1 MVKTRKTSPSKQT
14 SKRSSLNRKSKRKR
28 DEEDSEADYV
38 VPSSARKRRKPGT
51 PQRSPQ
57 PPVSA
62 RNPDQVTGEIE
73 DPDRDEDT
81 VLERDWYLVRAVIDE
96 RFEEGSD
103 GETKHQYLVDWVPS
117 HQETYQPTWEL
128 AENLNEDALKDWEK
142 VKDKRK
148 RVELQREAKRQNK
161 RSRRGLRNLTPRAA
175 QAEPVDFD
183 ERQKPWTLDEPL
195 QNRSP
200 SDSLRQR
207 RRTRNSRRAE
217 PEPALSEEPVPSII
231 SASSVDTESVGLD
244 EPSALPVQKVT
255 VVLRKSDNFDPSEYQ
270 SVYTSSQ
277 RISDLEDDDQ
287 RLALASHLSQGTIPD
302 SQDLSGQWDP
312 RHFQSQASIQE
323 SDNPG
328 NTVDQLPVTP
338 GHLETD
344 EQEEDT
350 PRSEI
355 NSPSQSDSGQRELG
369 SSQVDQD
376 LELDDSEI
384 EYSIRS
390 QLLEDS
396 QHFHHD
402 DSNHDRHLSEDTESN
417 LDPGQLSHDHVDTNI
432 IPPSSEAQSF
442 ETANSQTSQEI
453 SNSRDSYIP
462 SVQLT
467 QDNTLTNGPSGS
479 GQQVVDSPALEATV
493 SPLAERNTHS
503 IQGSASSYHSSAGD
517 QDSNIDQSQRSG
529 INVSSRPSISQRQ
542 AGTFN
547 PKPSQRSPFP
557 PEDAAQLEAQPSSS
571 SGIGRVIPD
580 SQECSG
586 LSAESHSNA
595 LQTLPASKKA
605 QSTPFA
611 SQVEVVPDSAT
622 TDSDIP
628 SRQPDQSRLASLIG
642 EDTLDE
648 SLPTDQGVD
657 RVQRTATASIQ
668 QSFTPD
674 NTQNTP
680 VFFTQPQDLHDSP
693 IISSS
698 LSELKST
705 GAVKIAFG
713 PASTQYE
720 TEDQD
725 LVEPQAAQPRS
736 QTSTSQ
742 PRRHAISQE
751 TEFGSGSQSV
761 QDKPSVNCGTEPC
774 SKQPSQTDSAS
785 EPPFESL
792 RPPSEIQEM
801 ERSHSRPRSS
811 AADELKSFV
820 DFGADSILAPA
831 GEEES
836 LDISSYGASNEH
848 QPMNSAGT
856 AGLDVVVSSPEAI
869 IQTQPAY
876 SVDPWKPEA
885 LGNTPEAPAPSIS
898 PASIMANPHR
908 SAADDMRELLS
919 RAFSSTGDSVTRS
932 LMSQEPDD
940 TIPPGTISPAAIS
953 RAADPL
959 EPSRTL
965 NLTNRG
971 TVLSEVDSSGPSIT
985 MGQIPAE
992 EDSDTSSQSSE
1003 QDHTQHIITLPM
1015 QASKRPYYG
1024 AIIKDHKAEIQA
1036 FSGLFTG
1043 DSGEQPDEVLVQKI
1057 HDLFGK
1063 LFDICDFP
1071 PDVVGTSLESEP
1083 SADIAKFCCD
1093 SNPKFNF
1100 LFELMT
1106 ALDEKDKEILIV
1118 VRNQELMRLIFA
1130 VTKLAKIE
1138 CSAESISQH
1147 TTFPSAT
1154 RVTLALWDEDFNPFS
1169 FDVVI
1174 GYDYL
1179 YIRSHIHKQLTSGTG
1194 RKSPVVLL
1202 MVTTYSAEHVSLQPL
1217 ENASPLE
1224 ELNAML
1230 ACTVSA
1236 GRYLEDPERGYSEP
1250 HEVAEIFARHLNGV
1264 TDTSNWEPQG
1274 IPDDV
1279 LDIFASPMSQNQLLF
1294 AVESLP
1300 GNGLKRK
1307 FSDGDEVA
1315 DAKRT
1320 RTLAL
1325 RDPPAGSNNPPM
1337 SLATRRWLD
1346 SALLRGEANN
1356 RAATATVPV
1365 AVLDSLR
1372 EQADEYKRKV
1382 SLAGEV
1388 EIELKNHINRLD
1400 KENKDYRK
1408 MSSKI
1413 GQSNRAAIEDRT
1425 VFEKKKTEAEAAA
1438 QSAKVAAQKEGDKY
1452 KQQIKELESTIS
1464 RLKETPGV
1472 AEKEDAFATAQKQL
1486 RITEDKL
1493 KSALADVDFMRSR
1506 YQDVDSKASQLSN
1519 EVNAL
1524 KIQNGQLQQRA
1535 STNLVAAQAQQASN
1549 ERQAMSQQI
1558 ASLRAQ
1564 LQQKDTELAAAHQKI
1579 NSFGRNTRG
1588 GSMPRSPRVAA
1599 TGVSPRPSRAYAG
1612 SASRGTS
1619 PSGPGTQFMS
1629 YQNQNP
1635 RWNSLQ

>member
-1 MVKTRKTSPSKQT
+1 MVKTRKTNPSKQT
-14 SKRSSLNRKSKRKR
+14 RKRSSLNRKSKRKR

-38 VPSSARKRRKPGT
+38 VPSSARKRRKSGT

-57 PPVSA
+57 SPVPA
-62 RNPDQVTGEIE
+62 RNPDQVSGEIE
-73 DPDRDEDT
+73 DSDRDEDT
-81 VLERDWYLVRAVIDE
+81 VLERDWY
-96 RFEEGSD
+96 S
-103 GETKHQYLVDWVPS
+103 
-117 HQETYQPTWEL
+117 
-128 AENLNEDALKDWEK
+128 AENLNDDALKDWEQ

-148 RVELQREAKRQNK
+148 RVELQREAKRQNR

-175 QAEPVDFD
+175 QAEPVEFD
-183 ERQKPWTLDEPL
+183 EKQKPWTLDEPL

-200 SDSLRQR
+200 SDSRGQR
-207 RRTRNSRRAE
+207 MRTRNSRRAE

-231 SASSVDTESVGLD
+231 SASSVDAESVGLD
-244 EPSALPVQKVT
+244 EPFALPVQKVA

-277 RISDLEDDDQ
+277 RVSDLEDDDQ
-287 RLALASHLSQGTIPD
+287 RLTLASHLSQDTIPD

-328 NTVDQLPVTP
+328 DPVDQLLVTP
-338 GHLETD
+338 GHPETG
-344 EQEEDT
+344 EQEEDIA
-350 PRSEI
+350 RSEI
-355 NSPSQSDSGQRELG
+355 NSPSHSDSGQRELD

-396 QHFHHD
+396 QHIHHD
-402 DSNHDRHLSEDTESN
+402 DSNHDHHLSEDTESN

-432 IPPSSEAQSF
+432 IPPSSEDQSF

-453 SNSRDSYIP
+453 SNSRDSYNP

-467 QDNTLTNGPSGS
+467 QDNTLTNGRSGS
-479 GQQVVDSPALEATV
+479 GQQVVDIPAFEATV
-493 SPLAERNTHS
+493 SPLSEHNTYS
-503 IQGSASSYHSSAGD
+503 TQRTGLEGSASSYRSSAGD
-517 QDSNIDQSQRSG
+517 QDSNIGQSQRSG
-529 INVSSRPSISQRQ
+529 INISSHPSINQGQ
-542 AGTFN
+542 AGTFD
-547 PKPSQRSPFP
+547 PKPSQRSPSP
-557 PEDAAQLEAQPSSS
+557 PEDTAQLEEQPSSS
-571 SGIGRVIPD
+571 SRIGRVIPD

-586 LSAESHSNA
+586 LSAGSHSNA
-595 LQTLPASKKA
+595 LQTLPASKKT
-605 QSTPFA
+605 QFTPFA

-628 SRQPDQSRLASLIG
+628 SRQPDQPRLASLIR
-642 EDTLDE
+642 EDTLDD
-648 SLPTDQGVD
+648 SLPTGQGVD
-657 RVQRTATASIQ
+657 RVQRTATASLQ
-668 QSFTPD
+668 KSFTPD

-680 VFFTQPQDLHDSP
+680 IFFTQPQDLHKSP

-698 LSELKST
+698 LSELEST
-705 GAVKIAFG
+705 GAANTTFG
-713 PASTQYE
+713 PVSTQYGPRE
-720 TEDQD
+720 NEDQD
-725 LVEPQAAQPRS
+725 LVEPQAAQPQS
-736 QTSTSQ
+736 QTSTFQ
-742 PRRHAISQE
+742 PGGHAISQE
-751 TEFGSGSQSV
+751 IEFGSGSQSV
-761 QDKPSVNCGTEPC
+761 QDRPRINCGTERC
-774 SKQPSQTDSAS
+774 SKQPSQTGSAS
-785 EPPFESL
+785 EPPSEPL
-792 RPPSEIQEM
+792 RPPSKIQEM

-820 DFGADSILAPA
+820 DFGADSILVPA

-836 LDISSYGASNEH
+836 LDVSSYGAPNEH

-856 AGLDVVVSSPEAI
+856 TGLDVVVSSPEAI

-940 TIPPGTISPAAIS
+940 IIPPGTISPAAIS

-959 EPSRTL
+959 EPTRTL

-971 TVLSEVDSSGPSIT
+971 TVPSEVDSSGPSIT

-1003 QDHTQHIITLPM
+1003 REDHTQHIITLPM

-1024 AIIKDHKAEIQA
+1024 AIIKDYKAEIQA

-1071 PDVVGTSLESEP
+1071 PDVIGTSLESEP

-1106 ALDEKDKEILIV
+1106 ALDEKDREILIV

-1130 VTKLAKIE
+1130 VTKLAEIE

-1179 YIRSHIHKQLTSGTG
+1179 YIRSHVHKQLTSGTG

-1217 ENASPLE
+1217 KNASPLE

-1236 GRYLEDPERGYSEP
+1236 GHYLEDPERGYSEP
-1250 HEVAEIFARHLNGV
+1250 HEVAEIFARYLNGV
-1264 TDTSNWEPQG
+1264 SDTSNWEPQG

-1315 DAKRT
+1315 DVKRT

-1337 SLATRRWLD
+1337 SLATRKWLD
-1346 SALLRGEANN
+1346 GALLRGEANN
-1356 RAATATVPV
+1356 RAATTTVPV

-1388 EIELKNHINRLD
+1388 EIELKSHINRLD

-1425 VFEKKKTEAEAAA
+1425 VFEKKRTEAEAAA
-1438 QSAKVAAQKEGDKY
+1438 QSAKVAAQKEGEKY

-1464 RLKETPGV
+1464 RLKEIPGA
-1472 AEKEDAFATAQKQL
+1472 AEREDAFATVQKQL
-1486 RITEDKL
+1486 RTTEDKL

-1524 KIQNGQLQQRA
+1524 RIQNGQLQQKA

-1599 TGVSPRPSRAYAG
+1599 TGRDKSFWAWYTVHELPKPKPQMELSSVTGVMIGRHDARQIG
-1612 SASRGTS
+1612 
-1619 PSGPGTQFMS
+1619 
-1629 YQNQNP
+1629 
-1635 RWNSLQ
+1635 

>member
-14 SKRSSLNRKSKRKR
+14 RKRSSLNRKSKRKR

-38 VPSSARKRRKPGT
+38 VPSSARKRRKSGT

-57 PPVSA
+57 SPVSA
-62 RNPDQVTGEIE
+62 RNPDQVSGEIE
-73 DPDRDEDT
+73 DSEGNEDT
-81 VLERDWYLVRAVIDE
+81 VLERDWY
-96 RFEEGSD
+96 S
-103 GETKHQYLVDWVPS
+103 
-117 HQETYQPTWEL
+117 
-128 AENLNEDALKDWEK
+128 AENLNDDALKDWEQ

-148 RVELQREAKRQNK
+148 RVELQREAKRQDR
-161 RSRRGLRNLTPRAA
+161 RSRRGLRNLTPRSAR
-175 QAEPVDFD
+175 AEPVEFD

-200 SDSLRQR
+200 SDSRGQR
-207 RRTRNSRRAE
+207 MRTRNSRRAE

-231 SASSVDTESVGLD
+231 SASSVDADSVGLD
-244 EPSALPVQKVT
+244 EPLALPVQKVS

-287 RLALASHLSQGTIPD
+287 RLALASHLSQDTIPD
-302 SQDLSGQWDP
+302 SQDLSGQWDS
-312 RHFQSQASIQE
+312 RNLQSQASVQE

-328 NTVDQLPVTP
+328 NPVDQLPVTP
-338 GHLETD
+338 GHPETG
-344 EQEEDT
+344 EQEEDIA
-350 PRSEI
+350 RSEI
-355 NSPSQSDSGQRELG
+355 NSPSHSDSGQRELD
-369 SSQVDQD
+369 SSQVNQD
-376 LELDDSEI
+376 LEIDDSEI

-402 DSNHDRHLSEDTESN
+402 DSNHDHHLSKDTESN

-432 IPPSSEAQSF
+432 IPPSSEDQSF

-479 GQQVVDSPALEATV
+479 GQQVVDIPAFETTVGPLSEHNTYSTQRTGLE
-493 SPLAERNTHS
+493 
-503 IQGSASSYHSSAGD
+503 GSASSYRSSAGD
-517 QDSNIDQSQRSG
+517 QDSNIGQPQRSG
-529 INVSSRPSISQRQ
+529 INISSHPSISQGQ
-542 AGTFN
+542 AGTFD
-547 PKPSQRSPFP
+547 PKPSRKSPSP

-605 QSTPFA
+605 QFTPFA

-628 SRQPDQSRLASLIG
+628 SRQPDQSHLASLIR
-642 EDTLDE
+642 EDTLDN
-648 SLPTDQGVD
+648 SLPAGRGVD
-657 RVQRTATASIQ
+657 LVQNTATASLQ
-668 QSFTPD
+668 KSFTPD

-680 VFFTQPQDLHDSP
+680 IFFTQPQDLHDSP

-698 LSELKST
+698 LSELEST
-705 GAVKIAFG
+705 GAAKTTFG
-713 PASTQYE
+713 PVSTQYGPRE
-720 TEDQD
+720 AEDQD
-725 LVEPQAAQPRS
+725 LVEPQAAQPQS
-736 QTSTSQ
+736 QTSTFQ
-742 PRRHAISQE
+742 PGGQAISQE
-751 TEFGSGSQSV
+751 TKFGSGSHSA
-761 QDKPSVNCGTEPC
+761 QDKPRTNCGTERC
-774 SKQPSQTDSAS
+774 SKQPSQTGSAS
-785 EPPFESL
+785 EPPSEPL

-811 AADELKSFV
+811 AADELRSFV

-831 GEEES
+831 GEEEG
-836 LDISSYGASNEH
+836 LDVSSYGAPNEH

-856 AGLDVVVSSPEAI
+856 PGLDVVVSSPEAI

-940 TIPPGTISPAAIS
+940 IIPPGTISPAAIS

-959 EPSRTL
+959 EPTRTL

-971 TVLSEVDSSGPSIT
+971 TVPSEVDSSGPSIT

-1003 QDHTQHIITLPM
+1003 REDHTQHIITLPM

-1024 AIIKDHKAEIQA
+1024 AIIKDYKAEIQA

-1071 PDVVGTSLESEP
+1071 PDVIGTSLESEP

-1093 SNPKFNF
+1093 SNPKFSF

-1106 ALDEKDKEILIV
+1106 ALDEKEREILIV

-1130 VTKLAKIE
+1130 VTKLAEIE

-1179 YIRSHIHKQLTSGTG
+1179 YIRSHVHKQLTSGTG

-1217 ENASPLE
+1217 KNASPLE

-1236 GRYLEDPERGYSEP
+1236 GHYLEDPERGYSEP
-1250 HEVAEIFARHLNGV
+1250 HEVAEIFARYLNGV
-1264 TDTSNWEPQG
+1264 SDTSNWEPQG

-1346 SALLRGEANN
+1346 GALLRGEANN
-1356 RAATATVPV
+1356 RAATTTVPV

-1388 EIELKNHINRLD
+1388 EIELKSHINRLD

-1425 VFEKKKTEAEAAA
+1425 VFEKKRTEAEAAA
-1438 QSAKVAAQKEGDKY
+1438 QIAKVAAQKEGEKY

-1464 RLKETPGV
+1464 RLKEIPGA
-1472 AEKEDAFATAQKQL
+1472 AEREDAFATAQKQL
-1486 RITEDKL
+1486 RTTEDKL

-1524 KIQNGQLQQRA
+1524 RIQNGQLQQKA

-1629 YQNQNP
+1629 YQNQNQNP

>member
-1 MVKTRKTSPSKQT
+1 M
-14 SKRSSLNRKSKRKR
+14 
-28 DEEDSEADYV
+28 
-38 VPSSARKRRKPGT
+38 
-51 PQRSPQ
+51 
-57 PPVSA
+57 
-62 RNPDQVTGEIE
+62 
-73 DPDRDEDT
+73 
-81 VLERDWYLVRAVIDE
+81 
-96 RFEEGSD
+96 
-103 GETKHQYLVDWVPS
+103 
-117 HQETYQPTWEL
+117 
-128 AENLNEDALKDWEK
+128 KDWEQ

-148 RVELQREAKRQNK
+148 RVELQREAKRQDR
-161 RSRRGLRNLTPRAA
+161 RSRRGLRNLTPRSAR
-175 QAEPVDFD
+175 AEPVEFD

-200 SDSLRQR
+200 SDSRGQR
-207 RRTRNSRRAE
+207 MRTRNSRRAE
-217 PEPALSEEPVPSII
+217 PESALSEEPVPSII
-231 SASSVDTESVGLD
+231 SASSVDAESVGLD
-244 EPSALPVQKVT
+244 EPSALPVQKVA

-277 RISDLEDDDQ
+277 RVSDLEDDDQ
-287 RLALASHLSQGTIPD
+287 RLALASHLSQDTIPD

-312 RHFQSQASIQE
+312 RHLQSQASVQE

-328 NTVDQLPVTP
+328 NPVAQLPVTP
-338 GHLETD
+338 GRPETG
-344 EQEEDT
+344 EQEEDIA
-350 PRSEI
+350 RSEI
-355 NSPSQSDSGQRELG
+355 NSPSHSDSGQRELD

-396 QHFHHD
+396 QHIHHD
-402 DSNHDRHLSEDTESN
+402 DSNHDHHLSEDTESN
-417 LDPGQLSHDHVDTNI
+417 LDPGQLSHNHVDTNI
-432 IPPSSEAQSF
+432 IPPSSEDQSF

-467 QDNTLTNGPSGS
+467 KDNTLTNGPSGS
-479 GQQVVDSPALEATV
+479 GQQVVDIPAFEATV
-493 SPLAERNTHS
+493 GPLSEHNTYS
-503 IQGSASSYHSSAGD
+503 TQRTGLEGSASSYRSSAGD
-517 QDSNIDQSQRSG
+517 QDSNIGQSQRSG
-529 INVSSRPSISQRQ
+529 INISSHPSISQGQ
-542 AGTFN
+542 AGTFD
-547 PKPSQRSPFP
+547 PKPSQRSPSP

-571 SGIGRVIPD
+571 SEIGRVIPD

-605 QSTPFA
+605 QFTPFA

-628 SRQPDQSRLASLIG
+628 SRQPDQSRLASLIR
-642 EDTLDE
+642 EDTLDN
-648 SLPTDQGVD
+648 SLPTGQGVD
-657 RVQRTATASIQ
+657 RVQRTATASLQ
-668 QSFTPD
+668 KSFTPD

-680 VFFTQPQDLHDSP
+680 IFFTQPQDLHDSP

-698 LSELKST
+698 LSELEST
-705 GAVKIAFG
+705 GAAKTTFG
-713 PASTQYE
+713 PVSTQYGPRE

-725 LVEPQAAQPRS
+725 LVEPQAAQPQS
-736 QTSTSQ
+736 QTSTFQ
-742 PRRHAISQE
+742 PGGHAISQE

-761 QDKPSVNCGTEPC
+761 QDKPRVNCGTERC
-774 SKQPSQTDSAS
+774 SKQPSQTGSAS
-785 EPPFESL
+785 EPPSGPL

-811 AADELKSFV
+811 AADELRSFV

-836 LDISSYGASNEH
+836 LDVSSYGAPNEH

-856 AGLDVVVSSPEAI
+856 IGLDVVVSSPEAI

-959 EPSRTL
+959 EPARTL

-971 TVLSEVDSSGPSIT
+971 TVPSEVDSSGPSIT

-1003 QDHTQHIITLPM
+1003 REDHTQHIITLPM

-1024 AIIKDHKAEIQA
+1024 AIIKDYKAEIQA

-1071 PDVVGTSLESEP
+1071 PDIIGTSLESEP

-1106 ALDEKDKEILIV
+1106 ALDEKDREILIV

-1130 VTKLAKIE
+1130 ITKLAEIE

-1179 YIRSHIHKQLTSGTG
+1179 YIRSHVHRQLTSGTG

-1202 MVTTYSAEHVSLQPL
+1202 IVTTYSAEHVSLQPL
-1217 ENASPLE
+1217 KNASPLE

-1236 GRYLEDPERGYSEP
+1236 GHYLEDPERGYSEP
-1250 HEVAEIFARHLNGV
+1250 HEVAEIFARYLNGV
-1264 TDTSNWEPQG
+1264 SDTSNWEPQG

-1307 FSDGDEVA
+1307 FVSNEPLINLPPELTVVQSDGDEVA

-1346 SALLRGEANN
+1346 GALLRGEANN
-1356 RAATATVPV
+1356 RAATTTVPV

-1372 EQADEYKRKV
+1372 EQVRF
-1382 SLAGEV
+1382 S
-1388 EIELKNHINRLD
+1388 
-1400 KENKDYRK
+1400 
-1408 MSSKI
+1408 MC
-1413 GQSNRAAIEDRT
+1413 
-1425 VFEKKKTEAEAAA
+1425 
-1438 QSAKVAAQKEGDKY
+1438 
-1452 KQQIKELESTIS
+1452 
-1464 RLKETPGV
+1464 
-1472 AEKEDAFATAQKQL
+1472 
-1486 RITEDKL
+1486 
-1493 KSALADVDFMRSR
+1493 AL
-1506 YQDVDSKASQLSN
+1506 
-1519 EVNAL
+1519 
-1524 KIQNGQLQQRA
+1524 
-1535 STNLVAAQAQQASN
+1535 
-1549 ERQAMSQQI
+1549 
-1558 ASLRAQ
+1558 
-1564 LQQKDTELAAAHQKI
+1564 
-1579 NSFGRNTRG
+1579 
-1588 GSMPRSPRVAA
+1588 
-1599 TGVSPRPSRAYAG
+1599 
-1612 SASRGTS
+1612 
-1619 PSGPGTQFMS
+1619 
-1629 YQNQNP
+1629 
-1635 RWNSLQ
+1635 